1 MTIGPLIGTV
11 PWFVPGIVVT
21 MALATLLCTRVG
33 RWLDAGSVRAWWL
46 IAALGSALVVTLT
59 PQRDAV
65 ERGVIGSGACDLSRL
80 WLAPLDFYLGPN
92 DSAENILL
100 FVPLGIAIAFLRGR
114 TRRVAIAAGVLLP
127 IVIEL
132 LQSQVTIL
140 NRSCESAD
148 VVDNLAGLLIG
159 LAIGA
164 AVTLSSTLIRAARRG
179 RQTSVRARRGA

>member
-11 PWFVPGIVVT
+11 PWFVPGMVVT
-21 MALATLLCTRVG
+21 IALATLLCTRVG
-33 RWLDAGSVRAWWL
+33 RWLDAGPVRAWWL
-46 IAALGSALVVTLT
+46 MAALGSALVVTLT

-92 DSAENILL
+92 DAAENILL
-100 FVPLGIAIAFLRGR
+100 FVPLGIAIAFLGGR

-127 IVIEL
+127 VVIEL

-159 LAIGA
+159 LGIGGMMTIL
-164 AVTLSSTLIRAARRG
+164 VTLVQEARRA
-179 RQTSVRARRGA
+179 REARVRARRGT